1 MFKYLA
7 FSFSI
12 TIISWIVGML
22 IDYFLRKTNGY
33 NKRFS
38 NFNFLT
44 SKKINN
50 IIGIGF
56 IKWTVKNTFFK
67 FFNPNLKVKN
77 ESKKVDLLVLRD
89 EMTKSEIGHL
99 VGFLLVSIFVLLKIY
114 TQNYLFA
121 LILMMTNIV
130 LNLYPSLLQQLNKRR
145 IDKAIPIFHP
155 NTKK

>member
-1 MFKYLA
+1 MLKYIA

-33 NKRFS
+33 NKHFS

-44 SKKINN
+44 SKKINT

-99 VGFLLVSIFVLLKIY
+99 VGFLFVSIFVLLKIY

-121 LILMMTNIV
+121 VIMMMTNIV

-145 IDKAIPIFHP
+145 IDKALPIFHP